1 VSALDRRWIR
11 WFVRLVLLA
20 ASLLAAVLLTSVLV
34 AIAPADLQWTL
45 MHSGL
50 ILLLIPVLTV
60 AFYLVGH
67 LATTRWPWP

>member
-1 VSALDRRWIR
+1 
-11 WFVRLVLLA
+11 
-20 ASLLAAVLLTSVLV
+20 LTSVLV